1 MIIAPV
7 VGVVLMIIVAILIV
21 AILIVVMIVAMKNSR
36 KRKQVTLT
44 QGTCSNT
51 LYCIP
56 STMCYCIERA
66 IVRCNIA
73 EPHE

>member
-1 MIIAPV
+1 
-7 VGVVLMIIVAILIV
+7 MIIVILII

-51 LYCIP
+51 QIVLYLQLCI
-56 STMCYCIERA
+56 IEKY
-66 IVRCNIA
+66 
-73 EPHE
+73 HLF

>member
-21 AILIVVMIVAMKNSR
+21 AILIVVIIVAMKNSR

-51 LYCIP
+51 LY
-56 STMCYCIERA
+56 
-66 IVRCNIA
+66 
-73 EPHE
+73 